1 MSEVILLLYMT
12 NLILLFTD
20 IKNIK
25 RWWPNNDFPLYD
37 KTTLLRMCGL
47 MCKRNGMPKDYGV
60 VNWPYRAHILFMQKR
75 MLDTNVN
82 SMLKEVRVLY
92 SLRKIRIK
100 HICHYLQLRK
110 VFLMTWALMKYC
122 ILLFIDFEEKCWLFT
137 FDIVNIYKV
146 NKKLN

>member
-12 NLILLFTD
+12 NLIPLFTD

-92 SLRKIRIK
+92 SLRKIRINK
-100 HICHYLQLRK
+100 LFHSSISNQTHMPLSSVEKGIFDDVGFNEILYIIIYWLWRK
-110 VFLMTWALMKYC
+110 MLTFYVRYC
-122 ILLFIDFEEKCWLFT
+122 
-137 FDIVNIYKV
+137 
-146 NKKLN
+146 